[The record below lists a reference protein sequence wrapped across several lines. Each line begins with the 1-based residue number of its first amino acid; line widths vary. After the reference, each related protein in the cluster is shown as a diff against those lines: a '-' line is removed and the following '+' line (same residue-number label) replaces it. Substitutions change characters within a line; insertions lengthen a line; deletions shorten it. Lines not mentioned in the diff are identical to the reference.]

1 MFASRSRLEATSRLP
16 LIAVTADRIK
26 AKERLHRIH
35 ARVMLYSD
43 FRVVANNSASRLY
56 AMVVSF
62 PCPPVVEKNKL
73 CEYCILHFPYP
84 VSIFPLLCILLL
96 PGSAC

>member
-1 MFASRSRLEATSRLP
+1 MFASRSRLEATFRLP

-26 AKERLHRIH
+26 AKESLHRIH

-43 FRVVANNSASRLY
+43 FCFVANNSASRLY

-62 PCPPVVEKNKL
+62 SCPPVVEKTSGVKK
-73 CEYCILHFPYP
+73 
-84 VSIFPLLCILLL
+84 SIIIINYFYYY
-96 PGSAC
+96 